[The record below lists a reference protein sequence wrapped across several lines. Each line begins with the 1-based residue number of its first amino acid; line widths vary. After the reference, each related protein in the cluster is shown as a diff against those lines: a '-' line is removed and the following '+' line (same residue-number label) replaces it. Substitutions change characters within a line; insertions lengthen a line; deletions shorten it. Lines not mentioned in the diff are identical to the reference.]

1 MQKLLNENNHE
12 NTIVRVVM
20 RADDKLEYECIGVL
34 FREDESSIRIV
45 FTAKDDN
52 VVDYLDIKR
61 SEIISI
67 DIIDPSKIGEI

>member
-52 VVDYLDIKR
+52 VVDYLDINR
-61 SEIISI
+61 SEIMSI
-67 DIIDPSKIGEI
+67 DIIDPSKIEKL